1 MVNPKNF
8 LAVSCAVGLG
18 VVTGKSGEKAHME
31 ANILTRLGLY
41 TFGPAFEE
49 EAQKKR
55 DVAL

>member
-18 VVTGKSGEKAHME
+18 VVTGKLRGRDQSGD
-31 ANILTRLGLY
+31 NLTSSGLY

-55 DVAL
+55 DLAL